1 MQNNSINHV
10 ASNETNRPLAMRVDH
25 VTKNFPVLTGSGGAT
40 NEEFCVFEGVDFNVY
55 EGEFISMVGHSGC
68 GKSTLLNI
76 MAGFDR
82 CTMGGIIIDGKEVT
96 SPGLDRMVVFQ
107 SFALMPWLTTFDNVR
122 VAVRSAYPDWS
133 KEQINAHTQK
143 YIDTMGLTGAEKKR
157 PALLSGGMRQ
167 RVGIARAFCVDPKVL
182 LLDEPFAQIDALTR
196 GVIQDE
202 LMRMWQVA
210 NATVFMVTHDV
221 DEAILLSDRIALM
234 TNGPNARLAEIIEVD
249 LPRPRTREQMIE
261 LPEYTRVRNH
271 ILHFLISHQ
280 QAQLAQTE
288 PDSKPTP
295 IPGDPESASPPK
307 STVSTN

>member
-1 MQNNSINHV
+1 MNNGKD
-10 ASNETNRPLAMRVDH
+10 ASDRPLAMKVDH

-40 NEEFCVFEGVDFNVY
+40 GKEFCVFEGVNFDVY
-55 EGEFISMVGHSGC
+55 EGEFISMIGHSGC

-76 MAGFDR
+76 MAGFDSPSA
-82 CTMGGIIIDGKEVT
+82 GGVVVDGKEV
-96 SPGLDRMVVFQ
+96 SGPGLDRMVVFQ
-107 SFALMPWLTTFDNVR
+107 SFALMPWLSTFENVR
-122 VAVRSAYPDWS
+122 VAVRSAYPKWS
-133 KEQINAHTQK
+133 KEEVVAHTQK

-167 RVGIARAFCVDPKVL
+167 RVGLARAFCVDPKVL

-202 LMRMWQVA
+202 LMRMWEAA

-249 LPRPRTREQMIE
+249 IPRPRTRQQMIE

-271 ILHFLISHQ
+271 VLHFLISNQKAHVESSHTDESN
-280 QAQLAQTE
+280 AE
-288 PDSKPTP
+288 KPL
-295 IPGDPESASPPK
+295 PGDPAVALPPK
-307 STVSTN
+307 ESVVN